1 MEYALTSPSRRIL
14 FLGAVLLVAL
24 VLVGAGGRVYL
35 AARAAASESPE
46 ALARALRLEPGNAAY
61 WHRAGLFYQF
71 DFTRADIETAIAHLE
86 RAAELNP
93 HEANYWLDLAAAHE
107 AAGRIEPA
115 REAFLRARQAYP
127 ISAEVGW
134 KYGNFLLRQGELE
147 AALAEI
153 RRAVDTD
160 PRLARLAVAL
170 CWRATG
176 DAERVL
182 GEALPQRRE
191 AYLAALSFL
200 LSERQAEAALAAWT
214 RLVALGPPVP
224 LREVLPLV
232 DVLMRGG
239 GVDRARQVW
248 LEALRMAGEDPEGK
262 AATTLVWNGGF
273 ERDLVNG
280 GFGWRTQPVS
290 GAEVE
295 LDSQVYR
302 SAPRALRIRFDGRTN
317 VAFQHVFQ
325 YVAVEPGRRYRFEGY
340 LRTEGVSTD
349 SGIRFWIADAVDPRR
364 LDLVTPTTGVVGSQ
378 PWSLEEAEFTAG
390 PQTRLVRIAL
400 RRDPSR
406 KLDNKLRG
414 TVWVDDVSLTAV
426 EGASPEARR

>member
-1 MEYALTSPSRRIL
+1 MECTLTSPSRRIL
-14 FLGAVLLVAL
+14 FLSAALLVVF

-35 AARAAASESPE
+35 AARAAASEAPE

-61 WHRAGLFYQF
+61 WHRYGLFYQF
-71 DFTRADIETAIAHLE
+71 DFAQADIEKAIAHLE

-93 HEANYWLDLAAAHE
+93 HEANYWLDLAAARE

-115 REAFLRARQAYP
+115 REAFLRAQQAYP
-127 ISAEVGW
+127 VSAEVGW

-160 PRLARLAVAL
+160 LRLARLAAAL
-170 CWRATG
+170 CWRTTG

-182 GEALPQRRE
+182 DEALPARRE
-191 AYLAALSFL
+191 AYLAALSFF
-200 LSERQAEAALAAWT
+200 LSERQTEAALAAWT
-214 RLVALGPPVP
+214 RLAALGQPVP
-224 LREVLPLV
+224 LREGLPLIE
-232 DVLMRGG
+232 VLMRGG
-239 GVDRARQVW
+239 RVDRARQVW
-248 LEALRMAGEDPEGK
+248 IEALRIAGEDPERK
-262 AATTLVWNGGF
+262 AATTLVWDGGF
-273 ERDLVNG
+273 ERGLVYG
-280 GFGWRTQPVS
+280 GFGWRSVPVP

-295 LDSQVYR
+295 LDSSVFR
-302 SAPRALRIRFDGRTN
+302 SPPRALRIRFDGRTN
-317 VAFQHVFQ
+317 VAFQHVTQ
-325 YVAVEPGRRYRFEGY
+325 YVVVEPGRRYRFEAY

-349 SGIRFWIADAVDPRR
+349 SGIRFWIADAEDPLR
-364 LDLVTPTTGVVGSQ
+364 LDLVTPATGVVGTQ
-378 PWSLEEAEFTAG
+378 PWSLEEAEFTAS
-390 PQTRLVRIAL
+390 PQTRLVRIAV

-426 EGASPEARR
+426 ELAGPGARR

>member
-1 MEYALTSPSRRIL
+1 MECALTSPSRRML
-14 FLGAVLLVAL
+14 FLGAVLLVVM
-24 VLVGAGGRVYL
+24 VLVGVGGRVYL

-46 ALARALRLEPGNAAY
+46 ALERALRLEPDNAAY
-61 WHRAGLFYQF
+61 WHRAGLFHQF
-71 DFTRADIETAIAHLE
+71 DFTRADLETAIAHLE

-93 HEANYWLDLAAAHE
+93 HEANYWLDLAAARE
-107 AAGRIEPA
+107 AAGRTGPA
-115 REAFLRARQAYP
+115 REAFLRARQAHP

-134 KYGNFLLRQGELE
+134 KYGNFLLRQGEQE

-160 PRLARLAVAL
+160 LRLARLAVAL

-176 DAERVL
+176 NAERVL
-182 GEALPQRRE
+182 GEALPKRRE
-191 AYLAALSFL
+191 AYLAALSFFL
-200 LSERQAEAALAAWT
+200 NERQTEAALAAWT

-232 DVLMRGG
+232 EVLMRGG
-239 GVDRARQVW
+239 GVNRARQVW
-248 LEALRMAGEDPEGK
+248 TEALRMAGEDPEGK

-280 GFGWRTQPVS
+280 GFGWRSQPVS
-290 GAEVE
+290 GAEVD
-295 LDSQVYR
+295 LDSHVYR

-317 VAFQHVFQ
+317 VAFQHVAQ

-349 SGIRFWIADAVDPRR
+349 SGIRFWIADAEDSRR

-400 RRDPSR
+400 RRDPTR

-426 EGASPEARR
+426 EWAGPEARR